1 MEPEVI
7 VIDSSDGEDL
17 PDGLLCRSPLA
28 KRPEDMI
35 LGMNSTY
42 ICHIGKSESWAKREH
57 RALVTRLA
65 PCSAYKLDINAVIS
79 TDPVAIQT
87 APLLPRNSYSSCLY
101 KVLQLLLV
109 EISFSEVAKLYDYF
123 RFHSVPDRS
132 GFSGIPA
139 KVPQWCLSAAHCP

>member
-1 MEPEVI
+1 MI
-7 VIDSSDGEDL
+7 VIDSFDGEDL

-42 ICHIGKSESWAKREH
+42 ICHIGKSESWVKREH

-65 PCSAYKLDINAVIS
+65 RSAYKLDINAVIS

-87 APLLPRNSYSSCLY
+87 APLLPRNSPSSCLY

-109 EISFSEVAKLYDYF
+109 GNFV
-123 RFHSVPDRS
+123 
-132 GFSGIPA
+132 
-139 KVPQWCLSAAHCP
+139 